1 MEETKKETMISA
13 ENLDVDA
20 AFKELGETAL
30 LSEPLSPEE
39 DRRILR
45 RIDM

>member
-1 MEETKKETMISA
+1 MSTIKKMISPS
-13 ENLDVDA
+13 EDLEKVQTFGGQGDVIV
-20 AFKELGETAL
+20 

-45 RIDM
+45 RVDM